1 MSAPNHHLPPDLVP
15 VVEDEPQDD
24 EDQEEDHEDHDDG
37 DGLVRAELL
46 QVADRED
53 DPAVVAVRPHVFPV
67 EEQGAP
73 SSHISKQ
80 VLKYEVFNR

>member
-15 VVEDEPQDD
+15 GVEDEPQDD

-53 DPAVVAVRPHVFPV
+53 DPAVVAVRPHVVPV
-67 EEQGAP
+67 EEQRAP